1 MPETVERCPLCGS
14 TQCDIFDQ
22 RMFRG
27 QMVTNRLCSNCGLV
41 YQSPRKNEDEMGA
54 FYEREYRQL
63 YQGQEGPGSKDLLV
77 QKARAESLL
86 SFAKPHLSGVA
97 RHLDIGCSAG
107 LLLQRFAETF
117 DCQPTGIEPGAAY
130 RKYTQ
135 ALGLTV
141 YASLEELQAA
151 LTAPEDHSNQAE
163 TGRFDLISMIH
174 VLEHLP
180 HPVEYLSDLREN
192 TLTGDGW
199 VLLEVPNLY
208 CHDCFEV
215 AHTISFSEHTLAQTL
230 KKAGFDIMASLQ
242 HGQPRSALHPL
253 YLTTLARPAKTT
265 RRFQLEPEHG
275 VKRKRQ
281 LGLLRRRILTRLYP
295 KRAWIRIQNS

>member
-14 TQCDIFDQ
+14 TQSTIFDQ
-22 RMFRG
+22 RMFHE
-27 QMVTNRLCSNCGLV
+27 QAVTNRLCSNCGLV
-41 YQSPRKNEDEMGA
+41 YQSPRMNEDEMGA

-63 YQGQEGPGSKDLLV
+63 YQGQEGPGSKDLAV
-77 QKARAESLL
+77 QESRAESLL
-86 SFAKPHLSGVA
+86 SFAKPHLSGVS

-107 LLLQRFAETF
+107 LLLRRFRDNYA
-117 DCQPTGIEPGAAY
+117 CQSTGVEPGEAY
-130 RKYTQ
+130 RNFTQ
-135 ALGLTV
+135 AQGFTV
-141 YASLEELQAA
+141 YSSLDELQTGVATSAA
-151 LTAPEDHSNQAE
+151 HPDQAE

-174 VLEHLP
+174 VLEHLTN
-180 HPVEYLSDLREN
+180 PVEYLSDLREN

-199 VLLEVPNLY
+199 FLIEVPNLY

-215 AHTISFSEHTLAQTL
+215 AHTVSFSEQTLAQTL
-230 KKAGFDIMASLQ
+230 KKAGFVIMASLQ
-242 HGQPRSALHPL
+242 HGQPRSELHPL

-265 RRFQLEPEHG
+265 RRFQLEPERG

-295 KRAWIRIQNS
+295 KQAWIRTQNS

>member
-1 MPETVERCPLCGS
+1 MPIDTQQCPLCGS
-14 TQCDIFDQ
+14 TQSDLFDQ
-22 RMFRG
+22 RRFREHL
-27 QMVTNRLCSNCGLV
+27 VTNHLCSNCGLV
-41 YQSPRKNEDEMGA
+41 YQSPRMNEDEMGV

-63 YQGQEGPGSKDLLV
+63 YQGQEGPGSKDLAV

-86 SFAKPHLSGVA
+86 SFARPHLSSVS

-135 ALGLTV
+135 VLGLTV
-141 YASLEELQAA
+141 YASLEELHGAFA
-151 LTAPEDHSNQAE
+151 GPEEDTDQAE
-163 TGRFDLISMIH
+163 MGRFDLISMIH

-180 HPVEYLSDLREN
+180 NPVEYLSTLRET
-192 TLTGDGW
+192 TLTGDGL
-199 VLLEVPNLY
+199 VLTEVPNLF
-208 CHDCFEV
+208 CHDSFEV
-215 AHTISFSEHTLAQTL
+215 AHTVSFSEHTLAQTF
-230 KKAGFDIMASLQ
+230 KKAGFAIMASLQ

-253 YLTTLARPAKTT
+253 YLTTLARPA
-265 RRFQLEPEHG
+265 RAVSRFQLEPERG

-281 LGLLRRRILTRLYP
+281 AGLLRRRILTRLFP
-295 KRAWIRIQNS
+295 KRAWIRVQTS